1 MIIALQD
8 RKSVVALKVALQRGL
23 PCGHLENQTE
33 QSIGVI
39 SNGA

>member
-8 RKSVVALKVALQRGL
+8 RKSVVALQRGL
-23 PCGHLENQTE
+23 LCGQLENQTE